1 VKSKSK
7 KPLFERLGGAE
18 AIALVVE
25 GMYAK
30 IFADP
35 DLSDF
40 FKKTDRERQKHMM
53 RLFLTQA
60 TGGPADYAGKG
71 MAAAHKGR
79 GIAAKD
85 FDRVCLHVV
94 TTMKEAGVPQ
104 DLIDETTALLG
115 PLKAECTD

>member
-1 VKSKSK
+1 
-7 KPLFERLGGAE
+7 
-18 AIALVVE
+18 
-25 GMYAK
+25 MYAK

-35 DLSDF
+35 ELSDF

-79 GIAAKD
+79 GIGAKD

-94 TTMKEAGVPQ
+94 NTMKEAGVPQ
-104 DLIDETTALLG
+104 DLIDETAALLL
-115 PLKAECTD
+115 PLKVECTD